1 MRPQSR
7 RGHGAVVT
15 AALLPPPGPCPELC
29 DLIWCGDLS
38 GADNAGLPSRRH
50 GRDRGRRGPHAD
62 ALLPHDGRLVS
73 APTLNRRGWSLKRDA
88 PSPSSAACI
97 TPIIGLGKQLD
108 IGRMSQVA
116 RTTRTAF
123 AFPTYTRPS
132 ASLSRI
138 SRRSL
143 ASVLSSIIP
152 PAAHDEV
159 EVSFV
164 EGRL

>member
-62 ALLPHDGRLVS
+62 ALLPHDDRLVS
-73 APTLNRRGWSLKRDA
+73 APTLSRRGWSLKRDA

-116 RTTRTAF
+116 RTDPFNRPDDALVAPYNRQPSCARRT
-123 AFPTYTRPS
+123 PR
-132 ASLSRI
+132 
-138 SRRSL
+138 RRSIQ
-143 ASVLSSIIP
+143 SP
-152 PAAHDEV
+152 KE
-159 EVSFV
+159 
-164 EGRL
+164 